1 MLILHIRHKVMA
13 DIVLKY
19 SLLNN
24 SARKQLNDFLD
35 FLLQKQKE
43 KGGNSL
49 SSYKKKILG
58 VTTWSDS
65 DLETFQ
71 VNQKLFNSSWNL
83 EKW

>member
-1 MLILHIRHKVMA
+1 MA
-13 DIVLKY
+13 DIILKY

-24 SARKQLNDFLD
+24 RERKQLNDFLD
-35 FLLQKQKE
+35 FLLQKQRE
-43 KGGNSL
+43 KRGSSL

-65 DLETFQ
+65 DLEAFQ
-71 VNQKLFNSSWNL
+71 VNQKLFNSTWKT

>member
-1 MLILHIRHKVMA
+1 MA

-19 SLLNN
+19 SLLSNN
-24 SARKQLNDFLD
+24 ARKEVNDFLD
-35 FLLQKQKE
+35 FLLQKQRGK
-43 KGGNSL
+43 KNHSL

-65 DLETFQ
+65 DIEVFQ
-71 VNQKLFNSSWNL
+71 ENQKLFNSTWRP

>member
-1 MLILHIRHKVMA
+1 MA

-24 SARKQLNDFLD
+24 DARKEVNDFLD

-43 KGGNSL
+43 KKNSSL

-65 DLETFQ
+65 DIETFQ
-71 VNQKLFNSSWNL
+71 VNQKLFNSSWRP

>member
-1 MLILHIRHKVMA
+1 MA

-19 SLLNN
+19 SLLSNN
-24 SARKQLNDFLD
+24 ARKEVNDFLD
-35 FLLQKQKE
+35 FLLQKQRE
-43 KGGNSL
+43 KKNNSL

-65 DLETFQ
+65 DIEVFQ
-71 VNQKLFNSSWNL
+71 ENQKLFNSTWRP

>member
-1 MLILHIRHKVMA
+1 MLILYIRIMLWL
-13 DIVLKY
+13 IVLKY

-24 SARKQLNDFLD
+24 NARKQVNDFLD
-35 FLLQKQKE
+35 FLLQKQRG
-43 KGGNSL
+43 KGGNPL

-65 DLETFQ
+65 DLEAFQ
-71 VNQKLFNSSWNL
+71 MNQKLLNSSWKA

>member
-1 MLILHIRHKVMA
+1 MT

-24 SARKQLNDFLD
+24 SARNQVNDFLD
-35 FLLQKQKE
+35 FLLQKQRE
-43 KGGNSL
+43 KGNNSL

-65 DLETFQ
+65 DTEAIQ
-71 VNQKLFNSSWNL
+71 ANQKLFNSSWKP

>member
-1 MLILHIRHKVMA
+1 MA

>member
-1 MLILHIRHKVMA
+1 MA

-24 SARKQLNDFLD
+24 GARKQVNDFLD
-35 FLLQKQKE
+35 FLLQKQKK

-58 VTTWSDS
+58 VATWSDS
-65 DLETFQ
+65 DIEVFQ
-71 VNQKLFNSSWNL
+71 MNQKLFNSSWRP

>member
-1 MLILHIRHKVMA
+1 MT

-19 SLLNN
+19 SLLKK
-24 SARKQLNDFLD
+24 SGRKEVNDFLD

-43 KGGNSL
+43 KKGNPL

-65 DLETFQ
+65 DIESFQ
-71 VNQKLFNSSWNL
+71 VNQKLFNSSWRP

>member
-1 MLILHIRHKVMA
+1 MA

-19 SLLNN
+19 SLLSNN
-24 SARKQLNDFLD
+24 ARKEVNDFLD
-35 FLLQKQKE
+35 FLLQKQKG
-43 KGGNSL
+43 KKNNSL

-65 DLETFQ
+65 DIEVFQ
-71 VNQKLFNSSWNL
+71 ENQKLFNSTWRP

>member
-1 MLILHIRHKVMA
+1 MT

-19 SLLNN
+19 SLLNE
-24 SARKQLNDFLD
+24 SGRKEVNNFLD
-35 FLLQKQKE
+35 FLLQKQQE
-43 KGGNSL
+43 KKGYSL

-65 DLETFQ
+65 DIESFQ
-71 VNQKLFNSSWNL
+71 VNQKVFNSSWRP

>member
-1 MLILHIRHKVMA
+1 MA

-19 SLLNN
+19 SLLDN
-24 SARKQLNDFLD
+24 SARKQVNDFLD

-43 KGGNSL
+43 KRGNSL

-58 VTTWSDS
+58 VTTWSDA

-71 VNQKLFNSSWNL
+71 VNQKIFNSSWRP

>member
-1 MLILHIRHKVMA
+1 MA

-24 SARKQLNDFLD
+24 SARKEVNDFLD
-35 FLLQKQKE
+35 FLLQKQRVK
-43 KGGNSL
+43 KGNST

-65 DLETFQ
+65 DIESFQ
-71 VNQKLFNSSWNL
+71 VNQRLFNSSWRP

>member
-1 MLILHIRHKVMA
+1 MA

-24 SARKQLNDFLD
+24 NARKQVNDFLD
-35 FLLQKQKE
+35 FLLQKQRG

-65 DLETFQ
+65 DLEAFQ
-71 VNQKLFNSSWNL
+71 VNQSLFNSSWRP

>member
-1 MLILHIRHKVMA
+1 MHKINVMA

-19 SLLNN
+19 SLLNT
-24 SARKQLNDFLD
+24 SARKQVNDFLD
-35 FLLQKQKE
+35 FLLQKQRE
-43 KGGNSL
+43 KRGNSL

-65 DLETFQ
+65 DLEAFQ
-71 VNQKLFNSSWNL
+71 VNQKLFNSSWRP

>member
-1 MLILHIRHKVMA
+1 MA

-24 SARKQLNDFLD
+24 SARKQVNDFLD
-35 FLLQKQKE
+35 FLLEKQRE

-65 DLETFQ
+65 DLEAFQ
-71 VNQKLFNSSWNL
+71 VNLKLFNSSWRP

>member
-1 MLILHIRHKVMA
+1 MA

-24 SARKQLNDFLD
+24 NARKEVNDFLD
-35 FLLQKQKE
+35 FLLQKQNE
-43 KGGNSL
+43 KKGNSL
-49 SSYKKKILG
+49 STYKKKILG

-65 DLETFQ
+65 DIESFQ
-71 VNQKLFNSSWNL
+71 VNQKLFNSSWRP

>member
-1 MLILHIRHKVMA
+1 MA

-19 SLLNN
+19 SLLSNN
-24 SARKQLNDFLD
+24 ARKEVNDFLD
-35 FLLQKQKE
+35 FLLQKQRGK
-43 KGGNSL
+43 KNNSL

-65 DLETFQ
+65 DIEVFQ
-71 VNQKLFNSSWNL
+71 ENQKLFNSTWRP

>member
-1 MLILHIRHKVMA
+1 MT

-19 SLLNN
+19 SLLNE
-24 SARKQLNDFLD
+24 SGRKEVNDFLD
-35 FLLQKQKE
+35 FLLEKQRDK
-43 KGGNSL
+43 KGNSP

-65 DLETFQ
+65 DIESFQ
-71 VNQKLFNSSWNL
+71 VNQKLFNSSWRP

>member
-1 MLILHIRHKVMA
+1 MT

-24 SARKQLNDFLD
+24 SARNQVNDFLD
-35 FLLQKQKE
+35 FLLQKQRE
-43 KGGNSL
+43 KGNNSL

-65 DLETFQ
+65 DIEAFQ
-71 VNQKLFNSSWNL
+71 VNQKLLNSSWKP